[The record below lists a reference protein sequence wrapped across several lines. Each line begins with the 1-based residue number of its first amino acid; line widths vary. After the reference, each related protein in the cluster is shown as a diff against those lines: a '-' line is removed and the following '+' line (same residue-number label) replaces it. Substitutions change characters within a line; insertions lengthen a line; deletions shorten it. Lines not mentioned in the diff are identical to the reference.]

1 MARKY
6 KRTLNLYPAWSYQ
19 YEIEELDSLS
29 EQGWQLV
36 RGGAWINKFR
46 KNTDVRYRYQI
57 DYSGRPDDKG
67 RYIETFREQ
76 GWEYI
81 DTTFNG
87 WSYFRKLWNPALPE
101 DQYEI
106 FTDQSSLREMTGR
119 WIKIVSVLTAVI
131 TILLAIYSVCLAIT
145 PNLPNLIRVM
155 IYLLDTAFLT
165 YGIVRMKNTVKR
177 TPRIWDRMCVIVF
190 LVSVFVGLGCTTYL
204 DLCRPHLNA
213 SSSGDYIAPISA
225 EIDNSNMWIS
235 IDIPYT
241 DNYFLDLGIK
251 AGSPICVS
259 ILDDSNAVVYTVTET
274 LADISRQKL
283 HLQKGT
289 YRFYFSDFGGG
300 PLAVSIDIY

>member
-19 YEIEELDSLS
+19 NAIEEFDSLS

-36 RGGAWINKFR
+36 RGGVWINKFR
-46 KNTDVRYRYQI
+46 KNPDVCYRYQF
-57 DYSGRPDDKG
+57 DYSGKIEDKG

-87 WSYFRKLWNPALPE
+87 WSYFRKLWNPALPK

-119 WIKIVSVLTAVI
+119 WIKIASVLTAVI
-131 TILLAIYSVCLAIT
+131 TILLATYAVFLAHT
-145 PNLPNLIRVM
+145 PNLPNLLRVLT
-155 IYLLDTAFLT
+155 YLLDTAFLV
-165 YGIVRMKNTVKR
+165 YSIIRMRNPVKR
-177 TPRIWDRMCVIVF
+177 TARLWDRVCMAAF
-190 LVSVFVGLGCTTYL
+190 LISLFVGIGCATYL
-204 DLCRPHLNA
+204 ELCRPHFNA
-213 SSSGDYIAPISA
+213 SSSGDYVAPISV
-225 EIDNSNMWIS
+225 EIDNTNMWGS

-241 DNYFLDLGIK
+241 DNYFLDLNIK
-251 AGSPICVS
+251 ADSPICVT
-259 ILDDSNAVVYTVTET
+259 IMDDSETVVYTVTES

-289 YRFYFSDFGGG
+289 YLFYLSDFEGGA
-300 PLAVSIDIY
+300 LAVSLDIY